1 MSEWCVISSCG
12 WRRKYAFFTK
22 CIRRRRDTLT
32 ETNARAFSYPFSVFL
47 RLQCR
52 VLLNLRT
59 SQPFEEVLED
69 LGQVLK
75 MAGTRRMYTS
85 TGHEVRSFSQLRN
98 EFAEIDTFYLDA
110 GSGAVA
116 PIPIGSPIRR
126 SRSRNGIAAV
136 PSAVVPRDDPTKT
149 PIRQRARSKSRPRVL
164 YAPESEI
171 MRSNGDFT
179 ALDIAKEDPI
189 KLNIRG
195 LRRTFYPPIHHP
207 PVDNTAPDKK
217 LQLQWVHGYRGLDTR
232 KNLWVLP
239 SGELLYFVAAVAVLY
254 DRDEE
259 SQRHY
264 TGHTEDIMR

>member
-1 MSEWCVISSCG
+1 M
-12 WRRKYAFFTK
+12 
-22 CIRRRRDTLT
+22 
-32 ETNARAFSYPFSVFL
+32 
-47 RLQCR
+47 
-52 VLLNLRT
+52 LNLRT

-75 MAGTRRMYTS
+75 MTGTRRMYTT

-110 GSGAVA
+110 GSSAVA
-116 PIPIGSPIRR
+116 PIPMSGGSPIRR
-126 SRSRNGIAAV
+126 SRSRNGVAAPPPIV
-136 PSAVVPRDDPTKT
+136 REDISKA

-164 YAPESEI
+164 YAPENELT
-171 MRSNGDFT
+171 RSTGDFT
-179 ALDIAKEDPI
+179 ALDISKEDPT

-239 SGELLYFVAAVAVLY
+239 SGELLYFVAAVAVLF

>member
-1 MSEWCVISSCG
+1 M
-12 WRRKYAFFTK
+12 
-22 CIRRRRDTLT
+22 
-32 ETNARAFSYPFSVFL
+32 
-47 RLQCR
+47 
-52 VLLNLRT
+52 NLRT

-75 MAGTRRMYTS
+75 MTGAKRMYTT
-85 TGHEVRSFSQLRN
+85 TGDEVRSFSQLRN
-98 EFAEIDTFYLDA
+98 EFADIETFYLD
-110 GSGAVA
+110 SSAVA
-116 PIPIGSPIRR
+116 IAPIGSPIRR
-126 SRSRNGIAAV
+126 SRSRNNVSAATGIGTTGAGGGGGGVGVSGGVGGGGVGVGGGAATILH
-136 PSAVVPRDDPTKT
+136 DDGKSTS
-149 PIRQRARSKSRPRVL
+149 IRQRARSKSRPRVL
-164 YAPESEI
+164 YAPENEI
-171 MRSNGDFT
+171 AMRGSADFT

-217 LQLQWVHGYRGLDTR
+217 LLLQWVHGYRGLDVR

-259 SQRHY
+259 AQRHY
-264 TGHTEDIMR
+264 TGHTEDIMRLV

>member
-1 MSEWCVISSCG
+1 M
-12 WRRKYAFFTK
+12 
-22 CIRRRRDTLT
+22 
-32 ETNARAFSYPFSVFL
+32 
-47 RLQCR
+47 
-52 VLLNLRT
+52 NLRT

-75 MAGTRRMYTS
+75 MTGAKRMYTS
-85 TGHEVRSFSQLRN
+85 TGDEVRSFSQLRN
-98 EFAEIDTFYLDA
+98 EFADIETFYLDSSA
-110 GSGAVA
+110 TAIA
-116 PIPIGSPIRR
+116 PIGSPIRR
-126 SRSRNGIAAV
+126 SRSRNNVSTAAI
-136 PSAVVPRDDPTKT
+136 PSAATVLHDDPVTKVST
-149 PIRQRARSKSRPRVL
+149 VVRQRARSKSRPRVL
-164 YAPESEI
+164 YAPENELANRGSA
-171 MRSNGDFT
+171 DFT

-217 LQLQWVHGYRGLDTR
+217 LQLQWVNGYRGLDVR

-259 SQRHY
+259 TQRHY